1 MNRTPLTPA
10 PLVYAHRGDR
20 SRAPDNTLEAYR
32 LAVEAGTDGI
42 ELDVRRTRD
51 GVLIMSHDAQFPDM
65 PPYVEM
71 TMADVRTH
79 IPQVPT
85 LVEML
90 HAVPQHI
97 WLNVEIKNDPQDP
110 YHDPTRRIVD
120 QTIETIA
127 EHDSLERI
135 LLSSFDVEAMRRAA
149 GLRPGLLRGQL
160 IRQPKTLEVGITE
173 ALEQD
178 AHAVHPNI
186 LYFVEDAVGAMQQ
199 IRDAGLAA
207 VVWWVNTPEQ
217 VHMMLEVGV
226 DVIIT
231 DDPGMARRILD
242 QG

>member
-32 LAVEAGTDGI
+32 LAVEAGADGI
-42 ELDVRRTRD
+42 ELDVRRTAD
-51 GVLIMSHDAQFPDM
+51 GVLIMSHDAQFLDM

-71 TMADVRTH
+71 TMADVRKQL
-79 IPQVPT
+79 PQVPM

-90 HAVPQHI
+90 DAVPEHI
-97 WLNVEIKNDPQDP
+97 WLNVEIKNDPQDS

-120 QTIETIA
+120 QTIEAIA

-135 LLSSFDVEAMRRAA
+135 LLSSFDVEAMHRAA
-149 GLRPGLLRGQL
+149 DLRPDLLRGQL
-160 IRQPKTLEVGITE
+160 VRQPESLEMGITE
-173 ALEQD
+173 AVKQG
-178 AHAVHPNI
+178 AHAVHPNM
-186 LYFVEDAVGAMQQ
+186 LYFVDDAPATMDQ
-199 IRDAGLAA
+199 IHATGLAA

-217 VHMMLEVGV
+217 VRTMLEVGV

-231 DDPGMARRILD
+231 DDPGMARLIID